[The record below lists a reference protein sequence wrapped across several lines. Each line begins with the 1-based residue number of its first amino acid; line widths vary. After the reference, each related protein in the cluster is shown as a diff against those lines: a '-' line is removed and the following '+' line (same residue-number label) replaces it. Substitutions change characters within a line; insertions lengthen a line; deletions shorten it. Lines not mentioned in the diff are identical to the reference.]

1 MNVPENLKYTK
12 DHEWARIE
20 GKTAVVGITDHAQ
33 SELGDIVFAEL
44 PPIGKEFD
52 QLQEF
57 GVVESV
63 KTVSNLY
70 CPLSGKVI
78 ERNDVLLKDPSLV
91 NQDPYGRGWL
101 IKLEIREGSE
111 TDALLSPEQY
121 KELI

>member
-1 MNVPENLKYTK
+1 MNIPDNLKYTK
-12 DHEWARIE
+12 EHEWARID
-20 GKTAVVGITDHAQ
+20 GKTAVVGITHHAQ

-52 QLQEF
+52 QMQEF

-78 ERNDVLLKDPSLV
+78 ERNEALLKDPALV

-101 IKLEIREGSE
+101 IKLEIREISE
-111 TDALLSPEQY
+111 TDALLSPKQY